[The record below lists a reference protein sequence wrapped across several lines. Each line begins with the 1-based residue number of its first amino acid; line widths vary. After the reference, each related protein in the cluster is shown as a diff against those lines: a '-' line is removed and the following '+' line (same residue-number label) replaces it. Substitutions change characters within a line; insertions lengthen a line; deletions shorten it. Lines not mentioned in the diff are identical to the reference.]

1 LISLMTKKRIL
12 FLCIGNCCR
21 SQMAEGFGKRFAQD
35 KFEIYSAG
43 SHPAGFVSED
53 AIEVMKEVEIDI
65 SGQKSKGFDDLPVK
79 EFDYV
84 ISLGCKDV
92 CPFYPAK
99 EKIDWDIQD
108 PIGQPLK
115 VFRSVRDN
123 IEEKIKGFL
132 ASHS

>member
-1 LISLMTKKRIL
+1 MPKKRIL
-12 FLCIGNCCR
+12 FLCVGNCCR
-21 SQMAEGFGKRFAQD
+21 SQMAEGFGKKFAQD

-53 AIEVMKEVEIDI
+53 AIAVMKEVGIDL
-65 SGQKSKGFDDLPVK
+65 SGQKSKGFNDLPVK
-79 EFDYV
+79 KFDYV

-99 EKIDWDIQD
+99 EKIDWDILD
-108 PIGQPLK
+108 PIGQPLE
-115 VFRSVRDN
+115 VFRSVRDD
-123 IEEKIKGFL
+123 IEEKVKRFL